1 MYPRTKLLAAAGV
14 TLALAAP
21 LAADEGM
28 WTLDAFP
35 FEAFE
40 AEYGWAP
47 TQQWLDHVRLST
59 VKLNGC
65 SASFVS
71 GDGLIMTNSH
81 CVTSCLADLSDA
93 ENDYVTTGFVTAA
106 RDEEKQCPGQQAAIL
121 EQIEDVT
128 ERVHG
133 VMEGKDGEARIQAR
147 TAEIAAIEREACPDT
162 DKFRCDV
169 VSLFGGGQYKLYTY
183 RKYDDVRLAWAP
195 EGAAQ
200 DFGGDPDNYNFPR
213 FSLDGAFLRAYEDGK
228 PVKATHHLE
237 WTGRDPEDG
246 EVVFVVGTPGRTQ
259 RLRTVAEM
267 AYEREVNL
275 PIQLAT
281 YSELRGRLI
290 RAMKESA
297 EKEQEGKPLLYGLEN
312 ELKRVRG
319 RTQALLD
326 PSFNAILETREADLK
341 ARAGDE
347 FGDPWSEVETAMLA
361 ARELDLVNRFDSPTS
376 TLFGYA
382 LTLVRAA
389 EERGKPEAE
398 RLPGWGDASLPG
410 LERSLLAPRPVH
422 DWIEQMRIE
431 FSLSKAREYLGPDH
445 PQVKLLLG
453 KESPEALS
461 ARLVEGTK
469 LADPDYR
476 QKLWEGGADAIAASD
491 DPMIAYA
498 KRLDPNI
505 RALARQMDE
514 RVDAPMSAARTA
526 LSDARFAAYGDS
538 VYPDATGTLRISFGR
553 VGGWMEDGRQ
563 VSHRTDWAGLFDRAT
578 GYAPFKLADG
588 VGAAKD
594 RLDLSGTLDFVYRT
608 DTVGG
613 NSGSPVVDRYG
624 RVLGANFDRNIHG
637 LRNDYAY
644 DIRKARSIAT
654 STAAMEQAMRVI
666 YPAPHLL
673 KELGVE

>member
-1 MYPRTKLLAAAGV
+1 MTPRTKLFAAAAATAV
-14 TLALAAP
+14 LASP
-21 LAADEGM
+21 LIADEGM

-47 TQQWLDHVRLST
+47 SQDWLDHVRLST

-71 GDGLIMTNSH
+71 DAGLIMTNSH
-81 CVTSCLADLSDA
+81 CVTSCLADLSDD
-93 ENDYVTTGFVTAA
+93 ENDYVKDGFVTASRA
-106 RDEEKQCPGQQAAIL
+106 EEKQCPGQQAAIL
-121 EQIEDVT
+121 ERITDVT
-128 ERVHG
+128 DRVQG
-133 VMEGKDGEARIQAR
+133 AMETLEGEAAVKAR

-162 DKFRCDV
+162 DKYRCDV

-213 FSLDGAFLRAYEDGK
+213 YSLDGAFLRAYEDGQ
-228 PVKATHHLE
+228 PVNSVHHLE

-246 EVVFVVGTPGRTQ
+246 EVVFVIGTPGSTQ
-259 RLRTVAEM
+259 RLRTLSEM

-281 YSELRGRLI
+281 WNELRGRLI
-290 RAMKESA
+290 SAMKQSEDY
-297 EKEQEGKPLLYGLEN
+297 EREGKPTLYSLEN
-312 ELKRVRG
+312 NIKRVIG
-319 RTQALLD
+319 RTRALSD
-326 PSFNAILETREADLK
+326 PSFNAILEAREADLK
-341 ARAGDE
+341 AKVGDR
-347 FGDPWSEVETAMLA
+347 FGDPWGEVDAAMQTA
-361 ARELDLVNRFDSPTS
+361 RDLDLMRRFNTPSS
-376 TLFGYA
+376 SLFDYA

-389 EERGKPEAE
+389 DERAKPEAE

-410 LERSLLAPRPVH
+410 VARGLLAPRPVH
-422 DWIEQMRIE
+422 DWLEEMRIDW
-431 FSLSKAREYLGPDH
+431 SLAKAREYLGPDH

-453 KESPEALS
+453 KESPEALA
-461 ARLVEGTK
+461 ARLVGGTR
-469 LADPDYR
+469 LGDPAVR
-476 QKLWEGGADAIAASD
+476 KALWDGGAEAIAASN
-491 DPMIAYA
+491 DPMILYA
-498 KRLDPNI
+498 KSLDANL
-505 RALARQMDE
+505 RALDARYNE
-514 RVDAPMSAARTA
+514 EVTARLIPAREA

-538 VYPDATGTLRISFGR
+538 VYPDATGTLRVSFGR
-553 VGGWMEDGRQ
+553 VGGWEENGRM
-563 VSHRTDWAGLFDRAT
+563 VAHRTDWAGLFDRAT
-578 GYAPFKLADG
+578 GFAPFKLADG
-588 VGAAKD
+588 VAASKD